1 MERAVQRRYLGLT
14 AAVAALAMA
23 TTVSG
28 CGTVGGTGGDVTLKL
43 VAADYN
49 LDGGDGT
56 KKYWDKLAK
65 KFEAKNPG
73 IKVDVQIYSWDD
85 VDRKVGEMV
94 KAGEAPDMAQ
104 IGAYADY
111 AADGKLYSVP
121 EMLSIPTQANF
132 VNALAET
139 GKVNRVQYGMPFVA
153 STRQLFYNK
162 TLFEKAGI
170 SGAPETWNEL
180 AADAKKLKGKGVNYP
195 FALPLGPEE
204 AQAETLNWMLAGGS
218 GYVDDIGTYS
228 LNSADNI
235 NAFEFLKTKLVMP
248 GLTGPVA
255 PGKLNRKAAFEAFA
269 KGEVGMLNGHPSL
282 MQQAEKNGVKYEMA
296 PLPSS
301 DGKARPSMGVADW
314 MMGFKQNGHR
324 KEIGKFLD
332 FAFDDENVLAFAD
345 EFDLLPVTVSASEK
359 MAADSKHQKVHKF
372 LEALSSSQSYPSAKT
387 SWARVSE
394 NIKQE
399 IGNAVEPNNTPGA
412 VLGVLSREAAA
423 LDSAALQ

>member
-1 MERAVQRRYLGLT
+1 MQRRYLGLT
-14 AAVAALAMA
+14 AAVAALATA
-23 TTVSG
+23 ISVSG
-28 CGTVGGTGGDVTLKL
+28 CGSVGGSGGDVTLKL

-56 KKYWDKLAK
+56 KKYWDRLAE

-85 VDRKVGEMV
+85 VDSKVAAMV
-94 KAGEAPDMAQ
+94 KANEAPDLAQ

-111 AADGKLYSVP
+111 AAAGKLYSAND
-121 EMLSIPTQANF
+121 MLSIPVQANF
-132 VNALAET
+132 LDSLAQD
-139 GKVNRVQYGMPFVA
+139 GKFDRIQYGLPFIG

-170 SGAPETWNEL
+170 AEAPETWDEL
-180 AADAKKLKGKGVNYP
+180 AADAKKLKAKGVPTP

-218 GYVDDIGTYS
+218 GYVDDIGTYII
-228 LNSADNI
+228 NSADNI
-235 NAFEFLKTKLVMP
+235 NAFQFLKKELVAP

-255 PGKLNRKAAFEAFA
+255 PGKLNRKAAFEAFS
-269 KGEVGMLNGHPSL
+269 KGQVGMLNGHPSL

-296 PLPSS
+296 PLPTPN
-301 DGKARPSMGVADW
+301 GKKRPSMGVADW

-324 KEIGKFLD
+324 KEMGKFLD
-332 FAFDDENVLAFAD
+332 FVYSDENVLDFAD
-345 EFDLLPVTVSASEK
+345 EFDLLPVTLSASAK
-359 MAADSKHQKVHKF
+359 MAGDSKHQKLHKF
-372 LEALSSSQSYPSAKT
+372 LEALPNAVSYPVSKT
-387 SWARVSE
+387 SWAEVSS
-394 NIKQE
+394 NIKQQ
-399 IGNAVEPNNTPGA
+399 IGTAVEPSNTPGA

-423 LDSAALQ
+423 LDNAALR